1 MGHKKAATATKAFLE
16 NAALPAHGKTYT
28 VVSHKEVMDH
38 TQKLLKV
45 NGLSI
50 NNQMFKASHN
60 ANVAQGIYH
69 ISSPGMTQD
78 ADMGMMFAWTNS
90 YDKSTRFQ
98 CGIGAYVFVCN
109 NGMIH
114 GDMANFGRKHTGTAN
129 ADIALSIASQ
139 ISIAKQSFTQLIT
152 DKNSMQGINLS
163 IKEQAELAGRLYIE
177 EKLIDSQ
184 QMSIVRT
191 EMEKPSFNY
200 GVDPDTAWMFY
211 NHVTQAFKS
220 THPRDWMKKQ
230 SKFHEFMT
238 GEVLSTSHIAPRDN
252 YTDPEDNI
260 EIPEEHLIELPD
272 GNSIDELDAARPENE
287 NNDYDSSSNVF
298 TL

>member
-1 MGHKKAATATKAFLE
+1 
-16 NAALPAHGKTYT
+16 
-28 VVSHKEVMDH
+28 
-38 TQKLLKV
+38 
-45 NGLSI
+45 
-50 NNQMFKASHN
+50 
-60 ANVAQGIYH
+60 
-69 ISSPGMTQD
+69 
-78 ADMGMMFAWTNS
+78 
-90 YDKSTRFQ
+90 
-98 CGIGAYVFVCN
+98 
-109 NGMIH
+109 
-114 GDMANFGRKHTGTAN
+114 
-129 ADIALSIASQ
+129 
-139 ISIAKQSFTQLIT
+139 
-152 DKNSMQGINLS
+152 MQGINLS